1 MKFSVLTIFPNIIK
15 EYINSSI
22 IKKAIN
28 NNYIFVDPI
37 DIREYSTNKNKSIDD
52 YGYGGNSGIVM
63 QIEPIV
69 AAIRDNKTEKS
80 LIVNLVP
87 HGKKFNQSQ
96 VENLIE
102 YSHIILICGHYEGID
117 SRIENYVDINV
128 SIGDFVLT
136 GGELPALVVIDAISR
151 KIPGVINK
159 TSLMTESF
167 DNNLLDFP
175 VYTKPI
181 NFEGYTVP
189 GILLSGHHDKIKL
202 YRFNEQLERT
212 KKFRKD
218 LYIKYLNNE
227 RNNNEN

>member
-1 MKFSVLTIFPNIIK
+1 MKFSVITIFPNIIK

-28 NNYIFVDPI
+28 NNHIFVDLI
-37 DIREYSTNKNKSIDD
+37 DIRNYSNNKNKSIDD

-69 AAIRDNKTEKS
+69 AAIRANRTEKS
-80 LIVNLVP
+80 LIINLVP
-87 HGKKFNQSQ
+87 HGKIFNQSQ
-96 VENLIE
+96 IEKLIK

-117 SRIENYVDINV
+117 SRIENYVDVNI
-128 SIGDFVLT
+128 SIGNFILT
-136 GGELPALVVIDAISR
+136 GGELPALILIDAISR
-151 KIPGVINK
+151 KIPGVINNA
-159 TSLMTESF
+159 SLMTESF

-181 NFEGYTVP
+181 NFEGYIVP
-189 GILLSGHHDKIKL
+189 DILISGHHDKIKL
-202 YRFNEQLERT
+202 YRFNEQLDRT

-218 LYIKYLNNE
+218 LYKKYLKNK